1 MKLNTCY
8 NTYMMRKTLIT
19 AVAAIATAASAQAAL
34 VDTPESLQET
44 FDMMTEHVGVEARL
58 FVITDQARNEYP
70 VLKDMPRSAI
80 GYATRTAS
88 GQCFVF
94 VHEDI
99 ADRFQGHVTLEH
111 EYAHCVSWNE
121 YGEDIASHG
130 REFKAACQSFSTNY
144 NSCKDVY

>member
-1 MKLNTCY
+1 
-8 NTYMMRKTLIT
+8 MMRKTLLT
-19 AVAAIATAASAQAAL
+19 AAAAIAPAASAQAAL
-34 VDTPESLQET
+34 VDTPESLQKT

-58 FVITDQARNEYP
+58 YVITDQARAEYP
-70 VLKDMPRSAI
+70 VLKDMPRNAV
-80 GYATRTAS
+80 GYAARIAS

-99 ADRFQGHVTLEH
+99 AERFQAHVILEH

-121 YGEDIASHG
+121 YGEGIASHG